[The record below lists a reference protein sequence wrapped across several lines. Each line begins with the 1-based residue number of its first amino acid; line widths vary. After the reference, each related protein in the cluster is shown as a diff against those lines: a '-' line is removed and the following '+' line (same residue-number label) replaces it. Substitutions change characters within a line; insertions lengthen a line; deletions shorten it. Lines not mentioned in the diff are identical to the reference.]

1 LQAADFTDRA
11 ASGALTAVVSAE
23 VERLRTQHADAVRE
37 KSAADSK
44 CRKLADKVAALE
56 GEKTDLRRQ
65 LAEERR
71 EANEAIAK
79 AQAAQAEANL
89 ARVEGSLA
97 RERAEQLEERLSA
110 LQSHVERAE
119 AATRMEAEWTRKQ
132 LMDSYH
138 ELGARTADF
147 EVPDRE
153 PGLRCLEWVQEELQA
168 LPTIVEGFM
177 SYASL
182 VTCEGAMNALS
193 REGCQHYEVFDQ
205 ADEDFERDIYKV
217 EDPIVKESA
226 GALYDRMWGPYGR
239 EVVRERAETARGQVM
254 FGFCLVFV
262 ECGLCMGLLNLC
274 AVSQAARGER
284 VDDFGALNS
293 VLPDPEP
300 NPTEAMPE
308 AALQPP
314 PETAEGAPDAP
325 AATAA
330 GGGPSPTAASRAEDP
345 VKVAVE
351 STAEEPATAGS
362 SQVA

>member
-1 LQAADFTDRA
+1 LQAADFADRT

-65 LAEERR
+65 LAGERR
-71 EANEAIAK
+71 ETNEALAK

-89 ARVEGSLA
+89 ARAEGNLA
-97 RERAEQLEERLSA
+97 RERAEQLQERLIA
-110 LQSHVERAE
+110 LESRVERAE
-119 AATRMEAEWTRKQ
+119 AATRAEAERTRTQ
-132 LMDSYH
+132 LMDTYR
-138 ELGARTADF
+138 ELGARTGDF

-168 LPTIVEGFM
+168 LPTVVEGFM

-193 REGCQHYEVFDQ
+193 REGCRHFEVFDQ

-226 GALYDRMWGPYGR
+226 GAIYDRMWGPHGR
-239 EVVRERAETARGQVM
+239 EVVRERAETARAQVT
-254 FGFCLVFV
+254 FGVCLAFAG
-262 ECGLCMGLLNLC
+262 CGLCVGLLNLC
-274 AVSQAARGER
+274 VVS
-284 VDDFGALNS
+284 
-293 VLPDPEP
+293 
-300 NPTEAMPE
+300 
-308 AALQPP
+308 
-314 PETAEGAPDAP
+314 
-325 AATAA
+325 
-330 GGGPSPTAASRAEDP
+330 
-345 VKVAVE
+345 
-351 STAEEPATAGS
+351 
-362 SQVA
+362 